1 MKLKD
6 YQQAVLDKL
15 ERVLIRF
22 AAERSEAEEFIAFQ
36 LRKGKIV
43 AGPDWCLTAWNA
55 LAGVGA
61 LPAVRKDDNT
71 LVTPGYIARMD
82 GLDRPI
88 PNLCVKVP
96 TGGGKSLLGCAALET
111 LLTLYT
117 KKQTGLVLWVIP
129 TDAIFRQTWKAFAN
143 RESGYRQRLERASG
157 GRIKLLR
164 KDDAFTREDTETHLC
179 VMLIMLQAGAIREDS
194 KDKRKLFQDSGRYP
208 SFFPEVDDGPKN
220 KALLEIVPNLDRVT
234 MDEDDFRGDQVI
246 VRQSLNNVFRLLR
259 PLVVMDEGHKAY
271 GKASFDFLTGF
282 NPSFILE
289 LSATPNGGKERVS
302 NVVVNVTGTA
312 LQQEE
317 MIKLPIRLINDERAD
332 WKFALEAAVDKL
344 DELQRAARRL
354 RGNTDRYIRPILL
367 VRVERT
373 GKDQRDKTT
382 IHAEDARGYLID
394 KLGAKPEE
402 IRVKS
407 SETDELGDE
416 DLLAETCP
424 VRFIITK
431 DALREGWDCP
441 FAYVLSVLSRTTAKT
456 AITQMIGRVLRQ
468 PDAKR
473 TGVAELDQCYV
484 FTFDQDVSDAVTGVQ
499 EGLQD
504 EGMGDLA
511 DQVQAGGDAKSPPH
525 NQKTIHRKK
534 VFTGLQIFLPRV
546 LAKDAKGALRPFDY
560 DRDLLSQVDWETLR
574 FSQSATYVLGET
586 ETYSRTVTAIS
597 VEETK
602 DGATKF
608 AGHTAA
614 AQPLAA
620 DGELELAALTRLL
633 GDVLPNPWQAARILE
648 ETLVVLRSRGA
659 TDAQLQTHRLA
670 LAQAIRTDLRAQ
682 VNTATEA
689 IFRELMEEGRITF
702 RLEATNDPNLNWELA
717 ETLTL
722 NVATNDHTLQRKGG
736 LDLERHLFEVIYQK
750 QLNGL
755 EQNLAWYLDA
765 DKAVKWW
772 HRIAVQQDWHLQGW
786 QRQKVYPDFLVCLEQ
801 AAADEMRFAI
811 LETKGM
817 HLKGNDDTDYKK
829 KLFDLLTAHAASAV
843 SAGELKLGLK
853 KSQLRFELLM
863 EAGWQ
868 EQVPMILNS
877 TASLTA

>member
-1 MKLKD
+1 MKLKE
-6 YQQAVLDKL
+6 YQEAVLAKL
-15 ERVLIRF
+15 ERVITCF
-22 AAERSEAEEFIAFQ
+22 AAKREEATAFVEFQ
-36 LRKGKIV
+36 QSRGK
-43 AGPDWCLTAWNA
+43 APSCPDWCLAAWND
-55 LAGVGA
+55 LAEIGA
-61 LPAVRKDDNT
+61 LSAVRKDDNT
-71 LVTPGYIARMD
+71 LVTPGYVARTD
-82 GLDRPI
+82 GLGRPI

-96 TGGGKSLLGCAALET
+96 TGGGKTLLGCAALET
-111 LLTLYT
+111 LLTLFT
-117 KKQTGLVLWVIP
+117 RQQTGLALWVIP

-208 SFFPEVDDGPKN
+208 SFFPEVDDAPKN
-220 KALLEIVPNLDRVT
+220 KTLLKKVPNLDCVA
-234 MDEDDFRGDQVI
+234 MDEEDYRGDQVI
-246 VRQSLNNVFRLLR
+246 VRQSLNNVFRVLR

-289 LSATPNGGKERVS
+289 LSATPNGGKERLS

-332 WKFALEAAVDKL
+332 WKFTLEAAVAQL
-344 DELQRAARRL
+344 DELQKAARRL
-354 RGNTDRYIRPILL
+354 RGDTDRYIRPILL

-373 GKDQRDKTT
+373 GKEQRDKTT
-382 IHAEDARGYLID
+382 IHAEDAREYLVE

-441 FAYVLSVLSRTTAKT
+441 FAYVLAVLSRTTAKT

-468 PDAKR
+468 PEARR
-473 TGVAELDQCYV
+473 TGVAILDQCYV

-511 DQVQAGGDAKSPPH
+511 DQVQIGGDSKSDSR
-525 NQKTIHRKK
+525 NQKAIRRAKA
-534 VFTGLQIFLPRV
+534 FSGLQVFLPRV
-546 LAKDAKGALRPFDY
+546 LAKNDKGGLRLFDY
-560 DRDLLSQVDWETLR
+560 DRDLLRRVDWESLR
-574 FSQSATYVLGET
+574 FSQCETYLLGEA

-597 VEETK
+597 VEVDE
-602 DGATKF
+602 GVTKF
-608 AGHTAA
+608 TDRTASE
-614 AQPLAA
+614 QMLAV
-620 DGELELAALTRLL
+620 DGEFEMAALVRLL
-633 GDVLPNPWQAARILE
+633 GDVVPNPWQAARILE
-648 ETLVVLRSRGA
+648 ETLVALRGRGA
-659 TDAQLQTHRLA
+659 TDAQLQAHRLT
-670 LAQAIRTDLRAQ
+670 LVQAMRTDLRAQ
-682 VNTATEA
+682 VNAATEK
-689 IFRELMEEGRITF
+689 IFRALLIQEEVFF
-702 RLEATNDPNLNWELA
+702 RLEANNDPILNWKLA
-717 ETLTL
+717 ETLHL
-722 NVATNDHTLQRKGG
+722 SVATNDHILQRKGG
-736 LDLERHLFEVIYQK
+736 LELERHLFEVIYLK

-755 EQNLAWYLDA
+755 ERNLAWYLDV

-772 HRIAVQQDWHLQGW
+772 HRVAVQQDWHLQGW
-786 QRQKVYPDFLVCLEQ
+786 QRQKVYPDFLVCLDQ
-801 AAADEMRFAI
+801 ATDSEMRIAV

-817 HLKGNDDTDYKK
+817 HLKGNDDTEYKRQ
-829 KLFDLLTAHAASAV
+829 LFDLLTAYSASAMSV
-843 SAGELKLGLK
+843 GELKLGLK
-853 KSQLRFELLM
+853 QSQLRFELLL
-863 EAGWQ
+863 ETDWETKARS
-868 EQVPMILNS
+868 VLDASRTS
-877 TASLTA
+877 TA

>member
-15 ERVLIRF
+15 ERVLTRF
-22 AAERSEAEEFIAFQ
+22 AAERTEAEEFIAFQ
-36 LRKGKIV
+36 RSKGKTV
-43 AGPDWCLTAWNA
+43 AGPDWCLAAWNA
-55 LAGVGA
+55 LAEDGK
-61 LPAVRKDDNT
+61 LPAVRQDDDT
-71 LVTPGYIARMD
+71 LVTPGYIARAD
-82 GLDRPI
+82 GLGRPI

-96 TGGGKSLLGCAALET
+96 TGGGKTLLGCAALET

-117 KKQTGLVLWVIP
+117 KQQTGLVLWVIP

-157 GRIKLLR
+157 GKIKLLR

-220 KALLEIVPNLDRVT
+220 KALLETVPNLDCVT

-289 LSATPNGGKERVS
+289 LSATPNGGKERLS

-317 MIKLPIRLINDERAD
+317 MIKLPIRLINDEGAD
-332 WKFALEAAVDKL
+332 WKYTLEAAVAKL
-344 DELQRAARRL
+344 DELQKAARRL
-354 RGNTDRYIRPILL
+354 RGETDRHIRPILL

-382 IHAEDARGYLID
+382 IHAEDAREYLVA

-407 SETDELGDE
+407 SETDEIGDE

-424 VRFIITK
+424 VRFIVTK

-441 FAYVLSVLSRTTAKT
+441 FAYVLAVLSKTTART

-468 PDAKR
+468 PEARR
-473 TGVAELDQCYV
+473 TDVAALDQCYV

-511 DQVQAGGDAKSPPH
+511 DQVQTGGDAKSAAR
-525 NQKTIHRKK
+525 NEKRIHRAKK
-534 VFTGLQIFLPRV
+534 FSGVRVFLPRV

-560 DRDLLSQVDWETLR
+560 DRDLLSRVDWEALHFGAR
-574 FSQSATYVLGET
+574 ATYTLGEA

-597 VEETK
+597 VETEE
-602 DGATKF
+602 GATKF
-608 AGHTAA
+608 TGKTAA
-614 AQPLAA
+614 AQALAA

-633 GDVLPNPWQAARILE
+633 GDVVPNPWQAARILE
-648 ETLVVLRSRGA
+648 ETVTALRERGA

-670 LAQAIRTDLRAQ
+670 LAQAIRTDLREQ
-682 VNTATEA
+682 VNAATEA
-689 IFRELMEEGRITF
+689 IFRDLMKQEKITF
-702 RLEATNDPNLNWELA
+702 RLEATNDPKLNWELA

-736 LDLERHLFEVIYQK
+736 LELERHLFEVIYQK

-801 AAADEMRFAI
+801 AAAGEMRFAV

-853 KSQLRFELLM
+853 KSQLKFELLL
-863 EAGWQ
+863 ENDWQ
-868 EQVPMILNS
+868 QTVPAALS
-877 TASLTA
+877 